1 MYETTVFKANR
12 QASFSPLF
20 TKNNI
25 TISIPQRSR
34 YVGFHILTKLSNNRG
49 KAAIYKG
56 FPVQTRHLMAY
67 SGTFLVLKI
76 NTNQNKAQEW
86 GAPVSV
92 WSQLRANKT
101 DIEKNPTKWNDTKW
115 RLLLCDR
122 WPWTCSLLPFCRGK
136 CAIHSNVN
144 LCTSRSLV
152 SLVFYPHP
160 TRRRGFS
167 PSSTPNLDIQLDNY
181 KWRNLE
187 FKLHRL
193 RHLIKAVHG
202 IVSLIQVQS
211 TDWHHYLLIFLALSS
226 LH

>member
-1 MYETTVFKANR
+1 
-12 QASFSPLF
+12 
-20 TKNNI
+20 
-25 TISIPQRSR
+25 
-34 YVGFHILTKLSNNRG
+34 
-49 KAAIYKG
+49 
-56 FPVQTRHLMAY
+56 MAY

-101 DIEKNPTKWNDTKW
+101 DIGKNPTKWNDTKW
-115 RLLLCDR
+115 RLLFYVIDDHNCVLYCLSVGVSVR
-122 WPWTCSLLPFCRGK
+122 FTQMSTC
-136 CAIHSNVN
+136 
-144 LCTSRSLV
+144 CTSRSLV

-160 TRRRGFS
+160 TWRRNFS
-167 PSSTPNLDIQLDNY
+167 PSNTPNLDIQLDIY

-193 RHLIKAVHG
+193 RHLLKAVHG
-202 IVSLIQVQS
+202 TVSLIQVQS
-211 TDWHHYLLIFLALSS
+211 TDWHHYPLIFLALSS